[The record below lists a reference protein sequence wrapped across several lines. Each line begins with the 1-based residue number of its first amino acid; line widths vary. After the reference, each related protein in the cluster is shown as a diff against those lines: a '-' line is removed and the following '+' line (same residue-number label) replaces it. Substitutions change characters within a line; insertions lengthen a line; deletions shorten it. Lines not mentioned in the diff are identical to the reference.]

1 MCCWFAELILDGFA
15 HLWVCS
21 VLIRVVCVYPCAC
34 VHGEVSAVCCRA
46 GAEHSLVPAAA
57 TLPSSYME
65 KVVKLQLG

>member
-1 MCCWFAELILDGFA
+1 MCCWVAELILDGFA

-21 VLIRVVCVYPCAC
+21 VPIRVVC
-34 VHGEVSAVCCRA
+34 VHGEVSAVCCCA

-57 TLPSSYME
+57 ALPSRYME